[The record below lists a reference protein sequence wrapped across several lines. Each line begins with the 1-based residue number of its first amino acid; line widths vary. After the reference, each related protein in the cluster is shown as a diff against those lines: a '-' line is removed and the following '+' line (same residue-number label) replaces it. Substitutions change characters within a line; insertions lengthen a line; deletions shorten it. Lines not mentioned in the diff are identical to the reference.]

1 VFYLYSIKFWFIFF
15 CGHPGDTDEGSLESI
30 FLYYSVAESF
40 VFSNI
45 LRTFAPAMELK
56 KAPHADLE
64 NERTTFFLLGLTVVL
79 SVLFILLEWS
89 SEDSLPSEWNGV
101 PAIVIENEYIEEI
114 PLASPVAS
122 ETLPEIP
129 EQEAPKVVYEDY
141 NVVEEA
147 PVEPEAMPEVGRE
160 ASVLEA
166 PETTPALSETPT
178 EEPPV
183 SEADV
188 MPQYPGGY
196 AAMNR
201 YLFTHLKYP
210 ASASSQR
217 IEGRVWCSFIVNKE
231 GSLTDIRVERKVYIS
246 LDQEALRVLQTMPAW
261 TPGTLR
267 GRPVAVK
274 VYLPIVF
281 KL

>member
-1 VFYLYSIKFWFIFF
+1 
-15 CGHPGDTDEGSLESI
+15 
-30 FLYYSVAESF
+30 
-40 VFSNI
+40 
-45 LRTFAPAMELK
+45 MELK